1 MDFVHI
7 LMPKF
12 QFWCKICISKLST
25 LGLECFRDGSLY
37 KSNPKVLLHL
47 TNCFFS
53 PDKLAPDGPAMA
65 KYRKAK
71 RFDPTKS
78 DVLQVLNEQEKGE
91 YCVDKKAVI
100 EARLDQQ
107 CNGVS

>member
-1 MDFVHI
+1 MHQS
-7 LMPKF
+7 LLLQPN
-12 QFWCKICISKLST
+12 KL
-25 LGLECFRDGSLY
+25 F
-37 KSNPKVLLHL
+37 
-47 TNCFFS
+47 FFS
-53 PDKLAPDGPAMA
+53 PDKLAPEGPAMA

>member
-1 MDFVHI
+1 MNFKGLKFSWFYIIIGLCQI
-7 LMPKF
+7 L
-12 QFWCKICISKLST
+12 CIS
-25 LGLECFRDGSLY
+25 LY
-37 KSNPKVLLHL
+37 YCTL

-53 PDKLAPDGPAMA
+53 PDKLAPEGPAMA

>member
-1 MDFVHI
+1 MGH
-7 LMPKF
+7 
-12 QFWCKICISKLST
+12 CIKVT
-25 LGLECFRDGSLY
+25 L
-37 KSNPKVLLHL
+37 KVLLRTL

-53 PDKLAPDGPAMA
+53 PDKLAPEGPAMA